1 MYLDSQCLQKCSFK
15 FHSSARIPRSKSNS
29 KTGLLCY
36 IGGEISPPASGWR
49 VLLFPTRADLG
60 CIGRW
65 HHLMSICCTLGMAW
79 APSCAYMYCTCV
91 SLFDHT
97 TSMCVFVLFIDN
109 SQGNKRWKLCVRNMQ
124 AILFHPLVF
133 HAQFLIDCRYV
144 MNGFTD
150 RCVKRLVTLL
160 SYYARLWSLKVGSL
174 YTSR

>member
-1 MYLDSQCLQKCSFK
+1 MNCIWTVNVYRSVHLNFTPVLEFLDQSP
-15 FHSSARIPRSKSNS
+15 IPK
-29 KTGLLCY
+29 LAYC
-36 IGGEISPPASGWR
+36 EISPPASGWR

-144 MNGFTD
+144 MNSFTD

-160 SYYARLWSLKVGSL
+160 SYYARLWSLKFGSL